1 MDTERNFILLN
12 VINKLE
18 SVQSNSNTN
27 LCINI
32 FVTLKE
38 ELNIIHNE
46 NNKNFINDV
55 CDFLVSS
62 NSDNDSISLRIQLK
76 KLLID
81 KNNFEINNICH
92 KILKII

>member
-1 MDTERNFILLN
+1 MDIERNFILLN